1 MRSRLANMD
10 NIVPL
15 PTEIWCEIFS
25 HLDGK
30 SRKSVAA
37 TCNHFLSI
45 LRGNEKTSGHFIL
58 KSITLKSLSEKI
70 ESEEWNWERWPCLKS
85 LRIPLSNL
93 KGGNPYKNQHFNS
106 STKTALAPLQLMK
119 FERCPSLE
127 RILIFDCGLPM
138 KMATCD
144 ESTYYG
150 IAWKLC
156 VNPIS
161 IQTNLSFE
169 LLAHLHLEKLENIDC
184 HTLRQIGS
192 NAKQLCKMFILVTP
206 KSCMPELLDNGLI
219 PMFKGLSG
227 SLETVILKLDD
238 CNSDYSIQALLNSL
252 RENCLSIT
260 NCRLQS
266 IHINTRTRQAG
277 GFLDSWK
284 LIVCN

>member
-1 MRSRLANMD
+1 MD

-37 TCNHFLSI
+37 TCNHFFSI
-45 LRGNEKTSGHFIL
+45 LRGNEKTSGLLIL
-58 KSITLKSLSEKI
+58 SITLKNLSEKI

-85 LRIPLSNL
+85 LRIPLSIL
-93 KGGNPYKNQHFNS
+93 KEVNPCKNQHFHS
-106 STKTALAPLQLMK
+106 STNTALAPLQLMK
-119 FERCPSLE
+119 FEQCPSLE
-127 RILIFDCGLPM
+127 RIIIFDCGLPM
-138 KMATCD
+138 KMATGD

-150 IAWKLC
+150 IAWTLY
-156 VNPIS
+156 VDPMS

-169 LLAHLHLEKLENIDC
+169 LLARLHLEKLENIDC

-219 PMFKGLSG
+219 PMFKSLSG
-227 SLETVILKLDD
+227 SLETLILQLDYL
-238 CNSDYSIQALLNSL
+238 NSDYSIHVQVLLDSL
-252 RENCLSIT
+252 KENCLSIT
-260 NCRLQS
+260 NYRLQS

-277 GFLDSWK
+277 RFLDSWK
-284 LIVCN
+284 MIVCN